1 MFLGLLEIWWM
12 DHPPSFMVGFGING
26 EYVGSQTGYLA
37 RTELYPGES
46 VTHVT
51 YGVGH
56 HLKFFLTLFL
66 ELP

>member
-1 MFLGLLEIWWM
+1 M

-37 RTELYPGES
+37 RTELYTGES
-46 VTHVT
+46 VTAVT

-56 HLKFFLTLFL
+56 HLKYKFFLTLFWL
-66 ELP
+66 ELL